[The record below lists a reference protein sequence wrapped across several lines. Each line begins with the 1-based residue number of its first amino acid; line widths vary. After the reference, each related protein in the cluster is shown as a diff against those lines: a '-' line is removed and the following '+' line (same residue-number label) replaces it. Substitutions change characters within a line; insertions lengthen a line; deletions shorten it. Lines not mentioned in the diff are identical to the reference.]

1 MIHIYYG
8 NGKGKTTAALGLALR
23 ACGAGKSVA
32 FYSFLKDDSSCERL
46 ARCDIHFYKNPESLP
61 FLYKMRAD
69 EKKRYAA
76 WARKAADD
84 AFSCGADVVVLDEFL
99 DVTELLGEAYIR
111 SISFDKDTEY
121 VITGHCKNEFLFGTA
136 DYITQMVS
144 ERHPYGSGIP
154 ARRGIEY

>member
-84 AFSCGADVVVLDEFL
+84 AFSCGADVVVLD
-99 DVTELLGEAYIR
+99 
-111 SISFDKDTEY
+111 
-121 VITGHCKNEFLFGTA
+121 
-136 DYITQMVS
+136 
-144 ERHPYGSGIP
+144 
-154 ARRGIEY
+154 